1 MLQNFDVFNQDAVI
15 LDLEDAVIASE
26 KDAARELVN
35 QLLVAFQPDNV
46 EVIIRINP
54 FDTPEYIKDIELIM
68 NAAVNTLMIPKA
80 TYSDVVEILKDIKNM
95 ELKYGREVPI
105 KIIPIIESAKAI
117 LDIEMLAGLERVD
130 GLLLGAEDLMT
141 DLEIKRSSDNLELLY
156 VRNRIGIA
164 SRIFQIDGIDTP
176 YVDVLDEEGL
186 VEDCIRAKQLALN
199 AKACI
204 HPNQVIHVN
213 KIFAPSQ
220 EEITYALRVI
230 AAANSASKE
239 QKGAFSMDGKMI
251 DKPIIDRA
259 NKVLAKARKFNLV

>member
-1 MLQNFDVFNQDAVI
+1 
-15 LDLEDAVIASE
+15 
-26 KDAARELVN
+26 
-35 QLLVAFQPDNV
+35 
-46 EVIIRINP
+46 
-54 FDTPEYIKDIELIM
+54 
-68 NAAVNTLMIPKA
+68 
-80 TYSDVVEILKDIKNM
+80 
-95 ELKYGREVPI
+95 
-105 KIIPIIESAKAI
+105 
-117 LDIEMLAGLERVD
+117 
-130 GLLLGAEDLMT
+130 MT